1 MQSWMARVN
10 RITSIL
16 KQTVPPCVTT
26 LSREMEL
33 FVGSEH
39 SRLYQKHRPAYPSSL
54 YQFIADF
61 CKTGTGSLDSAVDVG
76 CGTGL
81 STRPLCEHFCH
92 VIGVDVSE
100 TQIKMA
106 REAHA
111 QTNLSFEV
119 SEAERLTFMHDAS
132 TDLVTVA
139 QAIHWIDQEPF
150 YKEVERILKPGG
162 SLIVYGY
169 GNCVLDN
176 DKGNQVIQ
184 RFYRHDLHG
193 YWDSRRRHID
203 NLCQEVRLPFP
214 GRTRNSDFVIQYRWT
229 AAEVVGY
236 LSTWSAWQSYLKQN
250 PESHL
255 LRDIEQHLRD
265 IYLDQRVAITWPVFL
280 LLGRKAPTS

>member
-81 STRPLCEHFCH
+81 STRPLCEHFRH

-111 QTNLSFEV
+111 QTYLSFEV

-150 YKEVERILKPGG
+150 YKEVERYCCVKCSVCLSPHYVHCYTILNFKC
-162 SLIVYGY
+162 
-169 GNCVLDN
+169 NDN
-176 DKGNQVIQ
+176 KMKT
-184 RFYRHDLHG
+184 LH
-193 YWDSRRRHID
+193 SK
-203 NLCQEVRLPFP
+203 Q
-214 GRTRNSDFVIQYRWT
+214 SD
-229 AAEVVGY
+229 
-236 LSTWSAWQSYLKQN
+236 
-250 PESHL
+250 
-255 LRDIEQHLRD
+255 
-265 IYLDQRVAITWPVFL
+265 
-280 LLGRKAPTS
+280 

>member
-1 MQSWMARVN
+1 
-10 RITSIL
+10 
-16 KQTVPPCVTT
+16 
-26 LSREMEL
+26 MEL
-33 FVGSEH
+33 FVDSEH
-39 SRLYQKHRPAYPSSL
+39 SRLYQKYRPEYPPIL

-61 CKTGTGSLDSAVDVG
+61 SKTGTGTLDSAVDVG

-81 STRPLCEHFCH
+81 STRPLCEHFRH
-92 VIGVDVSE
+92 VTGIDVSE

-106 REAHA
+106 RGAHA
-111 QTNLSFEV
+111 QSNLSFEV
-119 SEAERLTFMHDAS
+119 SEAERLTFMNDGT

-150 YKEVERILKPGG
+150 YKEVERILRPGG

-169 GNCVLDN
+169 GNCVLDS
-176 DKGNQVIQ
+176 DKGSQVIQ
-184 RFYRHDLHG
+184 RFYREDLHG

-214 GRTRNSDFVIQYRWT
+214 GWTRNSDFVIQYSWT

-250 PESHL
+250 PESNL
-255 LRDIEQHLRD
+255 LNDIQQQLED
-265 IYLDQRVAITWPVFL
+265 IYQDQRVTITWPVFL
-280 LLGRKAPTS
+280 LLGRKAFTS